1 MSVDDVDSGAPPT
14 TGEELDNALPE
25 QVANLD
31 TLRELLVDVDDPEV
45 AEERA
50 YHGTVKHA
58 LANSKI
64 TDGDDLWRRFK
75 GRILPDLDEVDYNAY
90 QRAIKEEG
98 ERLQE
103 ERAERNGKDVL
114 SQGPDLDD
122 PEEPTGWDE
131 VETVVLD
138 NYGQETLDVLEAV
151 VCNTVCLVFENLD
164 NAPMLFIE
172 GPSGAG
178 KTTIISFTES
188 VQDELVVRVDEVSPA
203 SFHSH
208 DPDQAE
214 HELGQQDLLPIIKNR
229 VMSVREMSKLF
240 AGNPD
245 TIREF
250 WSKLANVSDGEGD
263 YRASGT
269 QGLQSYEGD
278 YMFAFQGGTT
288 KLPPVAWNEMGKIG
302 GRVLFH
308 TFIGEHDVSVAKE
321 QFFENETAPTVRKE
335 ACQEVT
341 GEFLRTMW
349 NAETDGYG
357 SVDMRDRFW
366 PVDDEIKNALTLFA
380 QLTSLARVPM
390 NRDQEGNWQRP
401 DPEALWRPLSQYTR
415 MAAARALIHGR
426 EEILMDDV
434 ELVARLAMSTIPA
447 KRRPYV
453 RWLLD
458 PNTADGSSDSLGE
471 GEAWLADVVQDVPDN
486 EETVRN
492 HLKLLDRIDLLQF
505 DDIGESGQSKWRV
518 RKQPS
523 GDYRWS
529 PQERMDHIWE
539 LGVPRPERYFEET

>member
-1 MSVDDVDSGAPPT
+1 MTEIRPKNPSDEKEFDLNSV
-14 TGEELDNALPE
+14 LPE
-25 QVANLD
+25 QVADLD
-31 TLRELLVDVDDPEV
+31 TLRELLVEVDDPEV
-45 AEERA
+45 AEKRA
-50 YHGTVKHA
+50 YHDTVKHA
-58 LANSKI
+58 LGESKI
-64 TDGDDLWRRFK
+64 TDGDDLWKRFK
-75 GRILPDLDEVDYNAY
+75 GKLLADLEEVDYNAY

-98 ERLQE
+98 ERLQQERTERTAKE
-103 ERAERNGKDVL
+103 ELA
-114 SQGPDLDD
+114 QGPDLDD
-122 PEEPTGWDE
+122 PEEVTGWTQVGE
-131 VETVVLD
+131 VVLD
-138 NYGQETLDVLEAV
+138 NYGQETLDVLEAL
-151 VCNTVCLVFENLD
+151 VCNIVCLTFDNLD

-288 KLPPVAWNEMGKIG
+288 RLPPVAWNEMGKIG

-308 TFIGEHDVSVAKE
+308 KFIGEYDTSVAKE
-321 QFFENETAPTVRKE
+321 QFFKDETAPKARKE
-335 ACQEVT
+335 ECKEIT
-341 GEFLRTMW
+341 GEFLRTIW
-349 NAETDGYG
+349 TVETDGYG

-366 PVDDEIKNALTLFA
+366 PIDDDVQRALTLFA
-380 QLTSLARVPM
+380 KFTSLARAPM
-390 NRDQEGNWQRP
+390 NQDQVGNWQRP

-426 EEILMDDV
+426 DEVIMDDV
-434 ELVARLAMSTIPA
+434 ELVARLALSTVPA

-458 PNTADGSSDSLGE
+458 PNTADSSTDGLGE
-471 GEAWLADVVQDVPDN
+471 GEAWLNDVVSYVPDN
-486 EETVRN
+486 RETARN
-492 HLKLLDRIDLLQF
+492 HLKLLDRIDLLRF
-505 DDIGESGQSKWRV
+505 DDIGENNNTKWRV
-518 RKQPS
+518 RKEPS
-523 GDYRWS
+523 GDYPWS
-529 PQERMDHIWE
+529 PDGRMDTIWE
-539 LGVPRPERYFEET
+539 LGVPRPERYFE

>member
-1 MSVDDVDSGAPPT
+1 M
-14 TGEELDNALPE
+14 
-25 QVANLD
+25 
-31 TLRELLVDVDDPEV
+31 

-50 YHGTVKHA
+50 YHDTVKHA
-58 LANSKI
+58 LADSKI
-64 TDGDDLWRRFK
+64 TDGDDLWSRFK
-75 GRILPDLDEVDYNAY
+75 GRILPELDEVDYNGY
-90 QRAIKEEG
+90 QTEIKDVG
-98 ERLQE
+98 ERLE
-103 ERAERNGKDVL
+103 KERTELAGKETL

-122 PEEPTGWDE
+122 PEEVTGWAE
-131 VETVVLD
+131 VENVVLD

-151 VCNTVCLVFENLD
+151 LCNIACLVFDNLD

-188 VQDELVVRVDEVSPA
+188 VQDELIVRVDEVSPA

-308 TFIGEHDVSVAKE
+308 TFIGEHDTAAAKE
-321 QFFENETAPTVRKE
+321 QFFENETPPKVRKE
-335 ACQEVT
+335 ASQEVT
-341 GEFLRTMW
+341 GEFLRTIW
-349 NAETDGYG
+349 NTKTDGYG
-357 SVDMRDRFW
+357 SVDMRERFW
-366 PVDDEIKNALTLFA
+366 PIDEDIQNALSLFA
-380 QLTSLARVPM
+380 KFTSLARAPM

-415 MAAARALIHGR
+415 MAAARALIHDR
-426 EEILMDDV
+426 EKITMEDM
-434 ELVARLAMSTIPA
+434 ELVARLAMSTVPA

-458 PNTADGSSDSLGE
+458 PNTADGSAEGLGE
-471 GEAWLADVVQDVPDN
+471 GEAWLPDVVNYVPDDRD
-486 EETVRN
+486 TVRN
-492 HLKLLDRIDLLQF
+492 HLQLMDTIDLLQF
-505 DDIGESGQSKWRV
+505 DDVGDDSQSKWRV
-518 RKQPS
+518 KKQPS
-523 GDYRWS
+523 GDYAWS
-529 PQERMDHIWE
+529 PKERMDHIWT
-539 LGVPRPERYFEET
+539 LGVPRPKRYFEET